1 MIVLKG
7 DEVKLKSGE
16 TAVVIDVWG
25 VARLWCKLKTN
36 DGKVIFVMAAESID
50 SIIRRYFEKRKGW
63 GTK

>member
-7 DEVKLKSGE
+7 DEVKLKTGE
-16 TAVVIDVWG
+16 TAIVIDVWG
-25 VARLWCKLKTN
+25 VARHWCKLKTS
-36 DGKVIFVMAAESID
+36 DGKVTFVMTESID